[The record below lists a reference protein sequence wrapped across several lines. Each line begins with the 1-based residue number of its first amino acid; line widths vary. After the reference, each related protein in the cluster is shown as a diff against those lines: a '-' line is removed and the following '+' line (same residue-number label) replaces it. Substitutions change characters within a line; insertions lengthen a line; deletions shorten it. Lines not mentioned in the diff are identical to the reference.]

1 VTSLAQRPTLPRQGS
16 AGEALV
22 IRAYERC
29 EWYELALMR
38 HGFTTERLMKLSR
51 KIANDALRLRG
62 AYIGDRFEDL
72 VSRLQIVGLQ
82 AALRYDP
89 HRDHASYG
97 KNGGEPFS
105 SYVSDVMNYRVD
117 DMFRSKGE
125 GFGDRRRGFDNK
137 VELSDDPDPAD
148 GTEFEKLVDD
158 RRRVRWNYQAKL
170 DGQEFDEWMVSVLD
184 AALSP
189 EARQAEIP
197 KEPLREG
204 RPEIETVWAGA
215 VGL

>member
-1 VTSLAQRPTLPRQGS
+1 VSTVAQRPTLPRQGS

-62 AYIGDRFEDL
+62 ASLGDRFEDL

-82 AALRYDP
+82 AAMRYDP

-97 KNGGEPFS
+97 KNGGEPFA
-105 SYVSDVMNYRVD
+105 SYVADVMGMRVD
-117 DMFRSKGE
+117 DYFRSKAE
-125 GFGDRRRGFDNK
+125 GFGDRRRGFDGM
-137 VELSDDPDPAD
+137 VELTDDPDPAD
-148 GTEFEKLVDD
+148 HDVDFSKIVGD
-158 RRRVRWNYQAKL
+158 RERSDWQRAAKATGWEL
-170 DGQEFDEWMVSVLD
+170 DEWMKITLNKAAKFVLES
-184 AALSP
+184 AA
-189 EARQAEIP
+189 
-197 KEPLREG
+197 
-204 RPEIETVWAGA
+204 
-215 VGL
+215 